1 MAGGNIQSA
10 SRSVLWTYKHEG
22 RTKGESDEKKEKEHW
37 FCAHSQN
44 GYPSFISRNIIPHIL
59 KAYCY
64 FFEEKSMKKLMTIC
78 AVVIFVMAMSAGA
91 TTINYTVSG
100 WGPNQYPA
108 SITPPANA
116 PWGVD
121 GYPGDTLEMVTYTG
135 TLDLTPGTY
144 NLKINTLNWTIDY
157 TYGGTATNPD
167 DWSNVFHNITAIR
180 SISFDGGPSGSLSQT
195 ALLENQWANDFL
207 TIDEGATSSFTVG
220 GFQVNVTPLGLDQ
233 FGGTNFDGSNP
244 WVQPQ
249 TRHYSKIRCCCPS
262 RRRCAC
268 LVLVR
273 WLC

>member
-1 MAGGNIQSA
+1 
-10 SRSVLWTYKHEG
+10 
-22 RTKGESDEKKEKEHW
+22 
-37 FCAHSQN
+37 
-44 GYPSFISRNIIPHIL
+44 
-59 KAYCY
+59 
-64 FFEEKSMKKLMTIC
+64 MKKLIAIC
-78 AVVIFVMAMSAGA
+78 AAVIFVMAMSAGA

-100 WGPNQYPA
+100 WGQNQYPA
-108 SITPPANA
+108 STTPPAGA

-195 ALLENQWANDFL
+195 ALLENQWENDFL
-207 TIDEGATSSFTVG
+207 TVDEGATSSFAVG

-249 TRHYSKIRCCCPS
+249 KDIIARFDVVPEPATMCLLGLGALGLLRK
-262 RRRCAC
+262 RRA
-268 LVLVR
+268 
-273 WLC
+273 